1 VGAGSRS
8 CTRHTPD
15 ALRAVLAEG
24 VRVVLGG
31 APAGRGGRSGHWEV
45 TTDVPAIGRDC
56 ARPVVVSFW
65 CSTTRAPLSP
75 PTAVST
81 A

>member
-1 VGAGSRS
+1 MVAGSPP

-31 APAGRGGRSGHWEV
+31 APVCRGGRSGHGAV
-45 TTDVPAIGRDC
+45 ITDVPAIGTDW
-56 ARPVVVSFW
+56 ARPVAVSFW

-75 PTAVST
+75 PTAVS
-81 A
+81 AA